1 MIKSNIASQVM
12 PFNEDDTERYVHFSL
27 VLLEVLALTHKH
39 FSGYQNE
46 QMHLLS
52 SIAKEVLSECNACI

>member
-1 MIKSNIASQVM
+1 M